1 MSSGGVLSGTGPA
14 GGIPGGMEL
23 DPTSIENEKCENCGC
38 EVWTNGIVLK
48 KISAL
53 MNPTG
58 KEQLGTIPVIVCIK
72 CQTPHSSSKPFLPT
86 KE

>member
-1 MSSGGVLSGTGPA
+1 MNDILGGGNPA
-14 GGIPGGMEL
+14 GGIPGGMEI
-23 DPTSIENEKCENCGC
+23 DPTTIENEKCESCGC

-53 MNPTG
+53 VNPTG
-58 KEQLGTIPVIVCIK
+58 KDQLGTIPVLVCIR
-72 CQTPHSSSKPFLPT
+72 CQSPHPSSAPILPP